1 VNRRAATALGL
12 AVGVLGGLLILAGMG
27 ISSCGRAPRGRADGA
42 PGNAAKPAA
51 AAVAESE
58 VTYEE
63 VTIYLRAP
71 GEALA
76 LAAVPAQIVY
86 FPSPVERAR
95 QIARL
100 VLDGVPEATGA
111 VAPVRAGVRLR
122 EVLIDD
128 RSIAWVDLEG
138 PSLRVV
144 GGSDEELALV
154 AALARSLNENLEEVA
169 RVGFL
174 VSGEPAETLA
184 GHVDVT
190 RTYTGYEW
198 PGPPPS
204 ASLLPPAELP
214 PPPEAAPDP
223 PPPSAPAPQAT
234 P

>member
-1 VNRRAATALGL
+1 VNRRAATLLGL
-12 AVGVLGGLLILAGMG
+12 AVGALGGLLILAGMG
-27 ISSCGRAPRGRADGA
+27 YSSCGRTPRGRAGGA
-42 PGNAAKPAA
+42 TGAQGESAAPAA
-51 AAVAESE
+51 AAAPETE

-71 GEALA
+71 GEGLA
-76 LAAVPAQIVY
+76 LAAVPSRIVY

-95 QIARL
+95 QIVRL

-128 RSIAWVDLEG
+128 RGIAWVDLEG
-138 PSLRVV
+138 PSLRAV
-144 GGSDEELALV
+144 GGSDEEMALV

-184 GHVDVT
+184 GHVDAT

-198 PGPPPS
+198 PGPPPP
-204 ASLLPPAELP
+204 ASLLPPVPADAP
-214 PPPEAAPDP
+214 APAAPP
-223 PPPSAPAPQAT
+223 PQAT

>member
-1 VNRRAATALGL
+1 MNRRIAAALGL
-12 AVGVLGGLLILAGMG
+12 AAGVLGGLLILAGMG
-27 ISSCGRAPRGRADGA
+27 FSACGRGGRERAPSSRGAG
-42 PGNAAKPAA
+42 GEAAQPSTAA
-51 AAVAESE
+51 LPEAQVP
-58 VTYEE
+58 YRP

-76 LAAVPAQIVY
+76 LAAVPAQIVD

-100 VLDGVPEATGA
+100 VLDGVPETRDA
-111 VAPVRAGVRLR
+111 VAPVRRGVTLR
-122 EVLIDD
+122 EALIDD
-128 RSIAWVDLEG
+128 RGIVWVDLDG
-138 PSLRVV
+138 SSLRVV

-154 AALARSLNENLEEVA
+154 AALARSLNENLDEVV

-184 GHVDVT
+184 GHVDAT

-198 PGPPPS
+198 PGPPPP
-204 ASLLPPAELP
+204 ASLLPPV
-214 PPPEAAPDP
+214 
-223 PPPSAPAPQAT
+223 PAPQAV

>member
-1 VNRRAATALGL
+1 VNRRTAAALGL
-12 AVGVLGGLLILAGMG
+12 AMGALGGLSILAGLG
-27 ISSCGRAPRGRADGA
+27 LLSCGRAPRGRGGDAAGA
-42 PGNAAKPAA
+42 QGEIAAPAA
-51 AAVAESE
+51 VVAPETE
-58 VTYEE
+58 VAYEE

-71 GEALA
+71 DEALA
-76 LAAVPAQIVY
+76 LAAVPVRIVY

-95 QIARL
+95 QIVRL

-111 VAPVRAGVRLR
+111 VAPVRGGVRLR

-144 GGSDEELALV
+144 GGSDEEMALV
-154 AALARSLNENLEEVA
+154 AALARSLNENLEEVD

-184 GHVDVT
+184 GHVDAS

-198 PGPPPS
+198 PGPPTP
-204 ASLLPPAELP
+204 ASLLPPVP
-214 PPPEAAPDP
+214 PPAPV
-223 PPPSAPAPQAT
+223 PQAT

>member
-1 VNRRAATALGL
+1 MNRRAAAALGL
-12 AVGVLGGLLILAGMG
+12 AIGALVGLLILAGRG
-27 ISSCGRAPRGRADGA
+27 FSSCWRAPRGRAGGA
-42 PGNAAKPAA
+42 SGVQGEAATPAA
-51 AAVAESE
+51 AAVPETE
-58 VTYEE
+58 VAHEE

-76 LAAVPAQIVY
+76 LAAVPARIVH
-86 FPSPVERAR
+86 FPAPVERAR

-122 EVLIDD
+122 EALIDD
-128 RSIAWVDLEG
+128 RGVAWVDLEG

-144 GGSDEELALV
+144 GGSDEEMALV

-198 PGPPPS
+198 PGPPAP
-204 ASLLPPAELP
+204 ASLLPPV
-214 PPPEAAPDP
+214 PEPAPVPAAPL
-223 PPPSAPAPQAT
+223 PQAT

>member
-1 VNRRAATALGL
+1 MNRRSAAALGL
-12 AVGVLGGLLILAGMG
+12 AAGVVGGLLIVAGFG
-27 ISSCGRAPRGRADGA
+27 LSSCGRGARGRADGA
-42 PGNAAKPAA
+42 GPAPGGTDAAAPAA
-51 AAVAESE
+51 SPDADVP
-58 VTYEE
+58 YRE

-76 LAAVPAQIVY
+76 LAAVPARIVD

-100 VLDGVPEATGA
+100 VLDGVPDAAGA
-111 VAPVRAGVRLR
+111 VAPARPGVRLR
-122 EVLIDD
+122 EALIDD
-128 RSIAWVDLEG
+128 RGIAWVDLDG
-138 PSLRVV
+138 PSLRAV

-184 GHVDVT
+184 GHVDAT

-198 PGPPPS
+198 PGPPTP
-204 ASLLPPAELP
+204 ASLLPPTPAV
-214 PPPEAAPDP
+214 
-223 PPPSAPAPQAT
+223 PSDESTAAPQAA

>member
-1 VNRRAATALGL
+1 VNRRAATLLGL
-12 AVGVLGGLLILAGMG
+12 AVGALGGLLILAGMG
-27 ISSCGRAPRGRADGA
+27 YSSCGRTPRGRAGGA
-42 PGNAAKPAA
+42 TGAQGGSAAPAA
-51 AAVAESE
+51 AAAPETE

-76 LAAVPAQIVY
+76 LAAVPSRIVY

-95 QIARL
+95 QIVRL

-128 RSIAWVDLEG
+128 RGIAWVDLEG
-138 PSLRVV
+138 PSLRAV
-144 GGSDEELALV
+144 GGSDEEMALV

-174 VSGEPAETLA
+174 VSGEPVETLA
-184 GHVDVT
+184 GHVDAT
-190 RTYTGYEW
+190 RTYSGYEW
-198 PGPPPS
+198 PGPPPP
-204 ASLLPPAELP
+204 ASLLPPVP
-214 PPPEAAPDP
+214 PAAPP
-223 PPPSAPAPQAT
+223 PQAT

>member
-1 VNRRAATALGL
+1 MNRRAATLLGL
-12 AVGVLGGLLILAGMG
+12 AVGALGGLLIVAGMG
-27 ISSCGRAPRGRADGA
+27 YSSCGRPPRGRVGGA
-42 PGNAAKPAA
+42 TGAQGGAAAPVAA
-51 AAVAESE
+51 AAPETE

-76 LAAVPAQIVY
+76 LAAVPARIVY
-86 FPSPVERAR
+86 FPAPVERAR

-111 VAPVRAGVRLR
+111 VAPARAGVRLR
-122 EVLIDD
+122 EALIDD
-128 RSIAWVDLEG
+128 RGIAWVDLEG

-144 GGSDEELALV
+144 GGSDEEMALV

-174 VSGEPAETLA
+174 ISGEPAETLV
-184 GHVDVT
+184 GHVDAT

-198 PGPPPS
+198 PGPPPP
-204 ASLLPPAELP
+204 ASLLPPVPADAP
-214 PPPEAAPDP
+214 APAAPP
-223 PPPSAPAPQAT
+223 PQAT

>member
-12 AVGVLGGLLILAGMG
+12 AVGALGGLLILAGMG
-27 ISSCGRAPRGRADGA
+27 LSSCGRGPRGRADRAGGA
-42 PGNAAKPAA
+42 QGEAAAPAA
-51 AAVAESE
+51 AAVPETE
-58 VTYEE
+58 VAYEE

-76 LAAVPAQIVY
+76 LAAVPARIVY
-86 FPSPVERAR
+86 FPAPVERAR

-111 VAPVRAGVRLR
+111 VAPARAGVRLR
-122 EVLIDD
+122 EALIDD
-128 RSIAWVDLEG
+128 RGIAWVDLEG

-144 GGSDEELALV
+144 GGSDEEMALV

-198 PGPPPS
+198 PGPPV
-204 ASLLPPAELP
+204 PAP
-214 PPPEAAPDP
+214 PP
-223 PPPSAPAPQAT
+223 PQAT

>member
-12 AVGVLGGLLILAGMG
+12 AVGALGGLLILAGMG
-27 ISSCGRAPRGRADGA
+27 LASCGRGPRGRADRAGGA
-42 PGNAAKPAA
+42 QGETAAPAA
-51 AAVAESE
+51 AAVPETE
-58 VTYEE
+58 VAYEE

-76 LAAVPAQIVY
+76 LAAVPARIVY
-86 FPSPVERAR
+86 FPAPVERAR

-111 VAPVRAGVRLR
+111 VAPARAGVRLR
-122 EVLIDD
+122 EALIDD
-128 RSIAWVDLEG
+128 RGIAWVDLEG

-144 GGSDEELALV
+144 GGSDEEMALV

-198 PGPPPS
+198 PGPPV
-204 ASLLPPAELP
+204 PAP
-214 PPPEAAPDP
+214 PP
-223 PPPSAPAPQAT
+223 PQAT